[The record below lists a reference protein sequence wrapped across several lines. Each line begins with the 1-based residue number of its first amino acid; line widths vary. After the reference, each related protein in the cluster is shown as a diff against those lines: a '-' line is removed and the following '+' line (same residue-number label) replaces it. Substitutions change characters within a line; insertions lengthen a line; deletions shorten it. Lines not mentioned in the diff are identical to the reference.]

1 MVVGYSFSDAHI
13 NDAIVDGLK
22 AGLKL
27 FVVDPGGLKVLDNE
41 PRIAAFRS
49 QINGFSTRPIS
60 STFGGDRYEHSQLS
74 KFFI

>member
-1 MVVGYSFSDAHI
+1 MVIGYSFGDAHI

-27 FVVDPGGLKVLDNE
+27 FVVDPGGMKVLDNE

-49 QINGFSTRPIS
+49 QIIGFSTRPIS
-60 STFGGDRYEHSQLS
+60 STFGGDRYQHLQLS
-74 KFFI
+74 KFFV